1 MTIIHNWYIVTIK
14 EVAMRRNK
22 KEKRPLQWWAVFLG
36 LVLIILQIIDKVL
49 DLVPKV
55 IRMLAE

>member
-1 MTIIHNWYIVTIK
+1 
-14 EVAMRRNK
+14 MRRNK